1 MRSGGLLQ
9 RRAGLP
15 AHPEPMGIDTLSDVL
30 RSVRLRGAV
39 FYQLSL
45 PTNWAVEAPPL
56 RDLAGLLFPDA
67 EHVMEYH
74 VLTRG
79 SGWVTVAGLAPV
91 RLQPGDTIIL
101 PHGDGHVL
109 SSDPA
114 QQPTRIDPAWVAAT
128 RDAPKPI
135 PIVFHSQYE
144 ITWGEPAQVAENG
157 VTCGFLSCDRH
168 PFNPLLGA
176 LPRLLHLPASGA
188 SARTDLAALAARVEQ
203 NQPGAAALLE
213 RASETMFIDALRRYL
228 EHLPAGSTG
237 WLAGLRDP
245 QLGRALGLIHRAP
258 ARPWTIDD
266 LARAAGLSRSVFC
279 ARFLRLLGQPPM
291 QYLARWRMEAAAG
304 LLRDSR
310 APVASV
316 ALEVGYESEAA
327 FARAFKREVG
337 TSPARWRREHVTTG

>member
-1 MRSGGLLQ
+1 MM
-9 RRAGLP
+9 
-15 AHPEPMGIDTLSDVL
+15 ETDTLSDVL

-39 FYQLSL
+39 FYQISF
-45 PTNWAVEAPPL
+45 PAVWAVEAPPMREL
-56 RDLAGLLFPDA
+56 RRVLFPEA

-74 VLTRG
+74 VLTKG
-79 SGWVTVAGLAPV
+79 DGWACVSGLSPV
-91 RLQPGDTIIL
+91 RLRPGDVVIL

-109 SSDPA
+109 SNDRSL
-114 QQPTRIDPAWVAAT
+114 QPTRIDPDWVAAT

-144 ITWGEPAQVAENG
+144 ITWGEPAMEPVNG

-188 SARTDLAALAARVEQ
+188 SARTDLAALAACAEQ

-228 EHLPAGSTG
+228 EHLPPGSTG

-245 QLGRALGLIHRAP
+245 QLGRALALIHRTP

-316 ALEVGYESEAA
+316 ALDVGYESEAA

-337 TSPARWRREHVTTG
+337 TSPARWRREHVGLRV